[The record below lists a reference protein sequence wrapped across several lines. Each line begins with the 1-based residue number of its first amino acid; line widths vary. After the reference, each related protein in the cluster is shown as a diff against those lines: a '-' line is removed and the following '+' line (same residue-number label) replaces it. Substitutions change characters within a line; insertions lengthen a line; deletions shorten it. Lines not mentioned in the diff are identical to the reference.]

1 MNEGALIR
9 VRYYEGNHKKTDE
22 PQWSAWHH
30 GIFVIDPVKGWKQEW
45 WGSKRDIA
53 KAEPVEEFWCIENR
67 KFCGFM
73 PRIDQVEVINENDNR
88 N

>member
-30 GIFVIDPVKGWKQEW
+30 GILITNPVNGWKQEW
-45 WGSKRDIA
+45 GQAIQ
-53 KAEPVEEFWCIENR
+53 AEPVEEFWCIETR

-88 N
+88 D